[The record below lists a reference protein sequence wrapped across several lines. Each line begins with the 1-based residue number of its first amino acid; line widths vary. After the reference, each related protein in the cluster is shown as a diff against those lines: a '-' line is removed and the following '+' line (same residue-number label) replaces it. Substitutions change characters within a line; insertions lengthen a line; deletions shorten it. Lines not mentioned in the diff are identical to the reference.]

1 MIRRLLLL
9 AVATAALAAA
19 EPVRGEPLDDW
30 GEIHARMC
38 ADAKARA
45 ERIQVVLVGDSITAR
60 WTTSPGEKE
69 FAEHLAPLGAIN
81 LGIPADGTQH
91 VLWRLQHAVLD
102 GLQPKAVLVMIGT
115 NNLTAGSDPESVLH
129 GIWCIVDHLRRTLPG
144 ARVLVQG
151 LFPRCDRPGM
161 NEQVLRLNA
170 LLPALAD
177 GEAVQVID
185 FSARF
190 LAADG
195 SGKPDPA
202 VFTDGIHPNLPPGFA
217 IWRAA
222 VMPTVSAWMAAPAL
236 PTTPPRPSPV
246 AAPKDLR
253 PATPEAR
260 NDWLHRHRGL
270 LATPVKAK
278 AACRVLFLGDE
289 LMRCWDRS
297 PELFR
302 AEYAGYGALNFA
314 IWGNRPRNLLWQVEN
329 GALDGLDPALVVVQG
344 QGDLRRAG
352 AEDCAAGMAA
362 AVAALRQRLPRA
374 RILLLGA
381 FPQGERPDSPLR
393 ALVADYNRRLA
404 EVAAASGGAVELLD
418 LGPSFLAPD
427 GTLPKGAAPE
437 VAATV
442 PAAWAAWAAG
452 QRAAIQRLAER

>member
-1 MIRRLLLL
+1 MIRHLLLVL
-9 AVATAALAAA
+9 VATALAAA

-45 ERIQVVLVGDSITAR
+45 GRIQVVLVGDSITAR

-91 VLWRLQHAVLD
+91 VLWRLQHGVLD
-102 GLQPKAVLVMIGT
+102 GLHPKAVLVMIGT

-177 GEAVQVID
+177 GEAVQVLD

-202 VFTDGIHPNLPPGFA
+202 VFTDGIHPNLPPGFR
-217 IWRAA
+217 IWREA
-222 VMPTVSAWMAAPAL
+222 VMPTVTAWIAAPAL
-236 PTTPPRPSPV
+236 PSTPSKPSPV

-253 PATPEAR
+253 PSTPEAR
-260 NDWLHRHRGL
+260 NDWLNRHRGL
-270 LATPVKAK
+270 LKTPAAAK
-278 AACRVLFLGDE
+278 SACKVLFLGDE
-289 LMRCWDRS
+289 LMRAWDRS
-297 PELFR
+297 PELFK

-314 IWGNRPRNLLWQVEN
+314 IWGNRPRSLLWQIEN

-352 AEDCAAGMAA
+352 AEDCAAGMTA

-374 RILLLGA
+374 RILLLAA
-381 FPQGERPDSPLR
+381 FPQGERPDDPRR

-404 EVAAASGGAVELLD
+404 AIAAGSQGAVELLD
-418 LGPSFLAPD
+418 LGASFLSPD
-427 GTLPKGAAPE
+427 GTLAKGAAPE
-437 VAATV
+437 ITATV
-442 PAAWAAWAAG
+442 PAAWEQWAEG
-452 QRAAIQRLAER
+452 QRAAIRRLAER